1 MIKEQEA
8 GEKTANVCCRQIQKV
23 VTPALKRKTVAHLM
37 EQHQV
42 NQRRRVM
49 YCKLTGHRCDI
60 CRDVAMMLS
69 RAIPQTNV
77 LDNGTGAPQLPLT
90 LNI

>member
-1 MIKEQEA
+1 MCAVGKF
-8 GEKTANVCCRQIQKV
+8 KKV
-23 VTPALKRKTVAHLM
+23 MTPALKRKTVTHLM

-49 YCKLTGHRCDI
+49 DCKLTGHRCDI
-60 CRDVAMMLS
+60 CRDVAIMLS
-69 RAIPQTNV
+69 RAMPQTNV
-77 LDNGTGAPQLPLT
+77 LDNETGAPQLPFT